1 MEIGYSVPTLLNCII
16 KQAQEIASEARW
28 AEYYARCQPNAE
40 QIADIENCVLNIE
53 QALENIKE
61 NLQYLESEDM

>member
-1 MEIGYSVPTLLNCII
+1 MEIGYSVPTLLNDII
-16 KQAQEIASEARW
+16 KQAQEIASEARRV
-28 AEYYARCQPNAE
+28 EYYSHCQQNAE

-61 NLQYLESEDM
+61 NLQYLKDEEM